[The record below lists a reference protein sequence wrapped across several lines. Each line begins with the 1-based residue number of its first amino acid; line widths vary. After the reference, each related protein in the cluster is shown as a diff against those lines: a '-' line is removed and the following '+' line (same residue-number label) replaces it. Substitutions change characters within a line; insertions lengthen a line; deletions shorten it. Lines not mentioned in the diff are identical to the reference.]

1 MTEATFEVRNLR
13 KSFGTQVAVNDLSLK
28 VPRGSI
34 YGLVG
39 PNGSG
44 KTTMISMATGLLRPD
59 AGTASIC
66 GFDIWE
72 QGMEAKQRFG
82 LLADGMPV
90 FDRLTGREFL
100 EYLGSLRRM
109 PPEVTQQRATELL
122 AALGLTPAA
131 DKQIVD
137 YSAGMTKKILLA
149 SALLHNPPL
158 LILDEPL
165 EAVDPASAQVIQQ
178 ILRRYVAAGGTVLL
192 SSHVMELVE
201 GLCDH
206 VAIIKDGQVLRQGH
220 VAEVRGDSTLTQV
233 FVQLVGGGDLA
244 AEALGWLK
252 SDD

>member
-1 MTEATFEVRNLR
+1 MNDIAFHVKNLTKR
-13 KSFGTQVAVNDLSLK
+13 FGPQVAVDNLSLV

-44 KTTMISMATGLLRPD
+44 KTTMITMATGLLRPD
-59 AGTASIC
+59 AGTAEIC
-66 GFDIWE
+66 GYDVW
-72 QGMEAKQRFG
+72 QQPLEAKKRFG

-100 EYLGSLRRM
+100 QYLGGLREM
-109 PPEVTQQRATELL
+109 DPVVVDKRATELL
-122 AALGLTPAA
+122 DTLGLTQAA
-131 DKQIVD
+131 GKQIVD
-137 YSAGMTKKILLA
+137 YSAGMTKKVLLA

-165 EAVDPASAQVIQQ
+165 EAVDPASGQIIQQ
-178 ILRRYVAAGGTVLL
+178 ILRQYAAAGGTVLL

-206 VAIIKDGQVLRQGH
+206 VAIVQDGRLL
-220 VAEVRGDSTLTQV
+220 VAGDVATVRGEGTLTQR
-233 FVQLVGGGDLA
+233 FVELVGGGTLA
-244 AEALGWLK
+244 DGSLDWLH
-252 SDD
+252 SND